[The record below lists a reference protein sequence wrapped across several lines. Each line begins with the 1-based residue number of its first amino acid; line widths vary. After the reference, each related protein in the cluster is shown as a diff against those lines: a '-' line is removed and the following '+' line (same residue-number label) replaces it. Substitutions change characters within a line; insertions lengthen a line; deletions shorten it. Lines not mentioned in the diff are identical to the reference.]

1 MKNLSI
7 KLKLLALM
15 AMSITTLLV
24 IGLVSDYGTRK
35 LSNAIDSIGD
45 VRLPSIVGLSMIS
58 ESLTAIRLANRDMM
72 FFKDDFKAQE
82 KFAGILK
89 KKQAIMT
96 EVDKGW
102 AIYEPLPQEPEEAR
116 VWHEFVPA
124 WEAWKKS
131 QVEVDMIID
140 QLAKNQTEEGQK
152 QLFEQYVNQLDLR
165 KNLAAEAKK
174 LLGQLIELNQH
185 YANDDNHKADD
196 LIVQLRS
203 LIIFTAFLMIVAVS
217 FVGTMVIRSISHP
230 LMQGVDF
237 ANKIASGE
245 LNNEIAVDRN
255 DEVGQLLQAM
265 QVMQSTINQLVV
277 DIDDSVKS
285 AVNGDFSK
293 RIDLARHK
301 GFAKNICESINHLNQ
316 TTEAGLT
323 DVTRVA
329 LALADGDLTQSITA
343 EYPGVFGQTK
353 DGVNKIVDSLTKIV
367 GEMRQLVDAAANRG
381 DFTFRMV
388 IGSKS
393 GYARD
398 LSELLNRLSDV
409 TQTGLDDVQKVVEA
423 LAKGDLTQTI
433 TRDYPGVFG
442 QVKESVNG
450 TVENIKSLLS
460 EIINASDTITVAAKE
475 IASGNGDLSHRTEEQ
490 AASIEQTAASMEE
503 LTTAVQANTENAK
516 LANHL
521 AIGAS
526 DVAGKGVAVV
536 RKVIDTMQDI
546 NNSSRKIS
554 EIIAVIDGIA
564 FQTNILALNAA
575 VEAARAGDQGRG
587 FAVVAGEVRILAQRA
602 AAAAGEIKL
611 LIGDSEDKVEDGSKL
626 VAQAGRTM
634 EEIVTA
640 IRRVT
645 VLMSEISDASVE
657 QSSGITQ
664 VNQAITQMDDVT
676 QQNAALVEQATA
688 AAESMAEQAQNLS
701 TTVEVFKLNT
711 ELDSRSSYAQ
721 QVKFT
726 TSEPVK
732 LETYKPKK
740 ISTPALAI
748 PDSDEWEEF

>member
-7 KLKLLALM
+7 KLKLLTLM

-35 LSNAIDSIGD
+35 LSDAIDSIGD
-45 VRLPSIVGLSMIS
+45 VRLPSIVGLSMIN

-82 KFAGILK
+82 QFAGILK

-96 EVDKGW
+96 QVDKGW
-102 AIYEPLPQEPEEAR
+102 AIYEPLPQEPEEAK

-131 QVEVDMIID
+131 QVEVDVIID
-140 QLAKNQTEEGQK
+140 HLAKNQTVEGQK
-152 QLFEQYVNQLDLR
+152 QLFEQYINQLDLR

-217 FVGTMVIRSISHP
+217 FVGIMVIRSISRP

-245 LNNEIAVDRN
+245 MNNEIAVDRN
-255 DEVGQLLQAM
+255 DEVGRLLQAM

-277 DIDDSVKS
+277 DIDESVKS

-301 GFAKNICESINHLNQ
+301 GFAKNISESINHLNQ

-323 DVTRVA
+323 DFTRVA

-388 IGSKS
+388 IGSKL

-645 VLMSEISDASVE
+645 VLMSEISDASIE